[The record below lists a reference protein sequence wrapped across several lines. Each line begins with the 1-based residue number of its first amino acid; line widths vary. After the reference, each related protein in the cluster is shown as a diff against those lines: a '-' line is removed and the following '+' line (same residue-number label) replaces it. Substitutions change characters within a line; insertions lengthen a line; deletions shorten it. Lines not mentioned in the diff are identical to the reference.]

1 MEVKLVR
8 THDDF
13 CLVDALSRQLIPI
26 SEYASMYGVKAG
38 VIAEYCKDGRLQG
51 AVSIYGRWFVPCDAL
66 YPLDERVRTA
76 VQRAPLPEQLQR
88 LYRCEPKRHAM
99 PVPPAEEL
107 QALYDDCGSVEEL
120 AREYGVSSTT
130 VSRWMKQAGCEMK
143 CKVQMPPAKELR
155 ALYQAHTTVELAEKY
170 GVSATTVSKW
180 LKLAG
185 CTIHKKALPMPPA
198 EELQALCQDH
208 STAEIAEKYG
218 VSATTVSKWL
228 KHAGCEI
235 RRKALQMPSAE
246 ELRALCQDHTAAE
259 IAKMYGVSATT
270 VGRWRKKSGC

>member
-1 MEVKLVR
+1 MKLVR

-66 YPLDERVRTA
+66 YPLDERIRTA
-76 VQRAPLPEQLQR
+76 VQRVPLPEQLQR

-107 QALYDDCGSVEEL
+107 
-120 AREYGVSSTT
+120 R
-130 VSRWMKQAGCEMK
+130 
-143 CKVQMPPAKELR
+143 
-155 ALYQAHTTVELAEKY
+155 
-170 GVSATTVSKW
+170 
-180 LKLAG
+180 
-185 CTIHKKALPMPPA
+185 
-198 EELQALCQDH
+198 ALCQDH

-228 KHAGCEI
+228 KHAGCEL
-235 RRKALQMPSAE
+235 RRKALPMPSAE

-259 IAKMYGVSATT
+259 IAEMYGVSATT
-270 VGRWRKKSGC
+270 VGRWRKKAGC